1 MATAIAMSECTI
13 VRVDKEAAIRVLHDE
28 PDLVD
33 QLFNSSEKRLARVL
47 LLLAN
52 YERFG
57 LKLDTCCVVIH
68 GFGNVGGMAAKLMSA
83 KGFKIVS
90 IVEYDGAVYN
100 PKGLDIAQHR
110 DETGTINRFSGG
122 EELDKDQAK

>member
-33 QLFNSSEKRLARVL
+33 QLFNSSEMRLARVL

-57 LKLDTCCVVIH
+57 LKSIP
-68 GFGNVGGMAAKLMSA
+68 AASSSRVSAMSA
-83 KGFKIVS
+83 EWPPS
-90 IVEYDGAVYN
+90 
-100 PKGLDIAQHR
+100 
-110 DETGTINRFSGG
+110 S
-122 EELDKDQAK
+122 

>member
-52 YERFG
+52 YGTDPSNLPHRPPNER
-57 LKLDTCCVVIH
+57 
-68 GFGNVGGMAAKLMSA
+68 
-83 KGFKIVS
+83 
-90 IVEYDGAVYN
+90 
-100 PKGLDIAQHR
+100 QR
-110 DETGTINRFSGG
+110 
-122 EELDKDQAK
+122 ELQRWGKVPDRKVLNLLY